1 MKNLAMY
8 LWTVLLL
15 GTFTAIL
22 GSMGDLNILA
32 FLLCYCFWG
41 CMFMPMLTVSDHTYK
56 GNDRRHKE
64 SSGSN

>member
-1 MKNLAMY
+1 
-8 LWTVLLL
+8 L

-41 CMFMPMLTVSDHTYK
+41 CMFMPMLAVSDHTYR
-56 GNDRRHKE
+56 GNDKRHKE